1 MYNVQ
6 PPKIHLSRVVGYDR
20 KNRKY
25 IVEDEK
31 TFDTERDLI
40 CFLANHNRPVYNYA
54 DNPIKGKYKNKYLD
68 NQALNGASRRSLYGP
83 SLYDE
88 VVHMLYPHKVPDIH
102 YLGINMEW
110 KINEYLF
117 WIDAPWQPNFDVR
130 NLRDKVNAEYLRQ
143 TSIKIDWFR
152 YIKMNS
158 KKKHK
163 KRQGRRHHKCYP
175 WRDDARYIQRARAA
189 YGMEADEEEYKRL
202 VKKKDKEFRSVWPD
216 EDFRGY
222 SSTGWKDN
230 SGNRYRHQWEP
241 KAEREFK
248 RKIKSKEIATDSCKY
263 KSEDFIVMK
272 KARTKE
278 ELEAEV
284 KSLQKKLKC

>member
-54 DNPIKGKYKNKYLD
+54 DNPVKGKYKNKYLD
-68 NQALNGASRRSLYGP
+68 NQALNGASRRSLYDP

-152 YIKMNS
+152 I
-158 KKKHK
+158 
-163 KRQGRRHHKCYP
+163 
-175 WRDDARYIQRARAA
+175 
-189 YGMEADEEEYKRL
+189 
-202 VKKKDKEFRSVWPD
+202 
-216 EDFRGY
+216 
-222 SSTGWKDN
+222 
-230 SGNRYRHQWEP
+230 
-241 KAEREFK
+241 
-248 RKIKSKEIATDSCKY
+248 
-263 KSEDFIVMK
+263 
-272 KARTKE
+272 
-278 ELEAEV
+278 
-284 KSLQKKLKC
+284 